1 MPFQKA
7 VVAAEVMVMPPTEEG
22 LGALHV
28 ALQDFCVEDQE
39 GESMQGEQ

>member
-1 MPFQKA
+1 
-7 VVAAEVMVMPPTEEG
+7 VAGAEVMVMPPTEVG

-39 GESMQGEQ
+39 EENMQGEK

>member
-1 MPFQKA
+1 MA
-7 VVAAEVMVMPPTEEG
+7 GAEVMVLPLTEEG

-39 GESMQGEQ
+39 GESMQGEK

>member
-1 MPFQKA
+1 
-7 VVAAEVMVMPPTEEG
+7 VAGAEVMVMPPTEEG